1 MLVKKNSNKKDDMIL
16 WVQFIFREEES
27 QKLHIFNISS
37 SLLITPSISDSTNK

>member
-1 MLVKKNSNKKDDMIL
+1 MPVKKNNNKKDDMIL

-37 SLLITPSISDSTNK
+37 SLLTPSISDSTNK